1 MLTWENNFVPI
12 KKVTIRNSIL
22 AFEFINHVNIP
33 IMPSFDITSKTDAQ
47 TLDNAINVA
56 RKDILGRF
64 DFKNS
69 KSTIDLDK
77 KNVSISITTEDEM
90 RLDSIIDTIR
100 SRMIKQKLD
109 PRSLDLSKEHYSS
122 GMVIKKDIK
131 VREGIDKEYSKKIMK
146 VIKDSKVKVTTQV
159 MDDIIRVSGKKIDD
173 LQMTIAALRTAEEID
188 IPLQFVNM
196 K

>member
-1 MLTWENNFVPI
+1 MVWENNFTVNKQVI
-12 KKVTIRNSIL
+12 SRNSIL
-22 AFEFINHVNIP
+22 AFEFIKNVNIP

-47 TLDNAINVA
+47 TLDNSINVA
-56 RKDILGRF
+56 RKEILGRF

-69 KSTIDLDK
+69 NSIIDLDK
-77 KNVSISITTEDEM
+77 KNVSITITTEDEM
-90 RLDSIIDTIR
+90 RLDSIIDAIR

-122 GMVIKKDIK
+122 GMLIKKDIK

-146 VIKDSKVKVTTQV
+146 VIKDSKLKVTAQI

-173 LQMTIAALRTAEEID
+173 LQMTIAALRSASEID